1 MANGVILNHTK
12 PSFAWAKSR
21 KITILTLLIL
31 LAVAF
36 AFVFDIHQLEAFLQ
50 QHRTIGV
57 LISLVVY
64 GLLGLTLIPSE
75 PLTLLLLSQ
84 IGPVAAITLATLGNT
99 LAAIVEFY
107 IGGSIGDM
115 TDFEQKKDKLPFHLG
130 RLPIDSPAFL
140 LIARMLPG
148 YGPKF
153 VSIAGGIYQVPL
165 STYLW
170 TALTANLLGAAV
182 VVLSGYGIFELF
194 R

>member
-1 MANGVILNHTK
+1 MNHTK